1 MVFYS
6 KRLLRNLKDFV
17 NITILNLTHKLK
29 TQKSASLRFTGLF
42 ETANETK
49 LILTLEVVGRIEEG
63 ERRLAEETSG
73 SHPLE
78 TRERALRMT
87 SFLQGVIGDMR

>member
-6 KRLLRNLKDFV
+6 KGLLRNLQDFQSYV
-17 NITILNLTHKLK
+17 HLTLK
-29 TQKSASLRFTGLF
+29 FITQKSASPQFTRHF
-42 ETANETK
+42 ETLNKTK

-63 ERRLAEETSG
+63 ERRLADETSG

-78 TRERALRMT
+78 TRERALRIT
-87 SFLQGVIGDMR
+87 SFLQGVIGDIR